1 MSKFI
6 VECKDGSYIMSFI
19 DDLVAT
25 STERCSTM
33 DEALYEMSNI
43 FSRKAKNTSIE
54 TTESMT
60 RVKELSESGRLPI
73 ELIGINLIN
82 SDSLRDKISG
92 QFRSI
97 ANEYLTFISKV

>member
-6 VECKDGSYIMSFI
+6 VECKEGSYVMSFI
-19 DDLVAT
+19 DDLVST
-25 STERCSTM
+25 STDRCSTM
-33 DEALYEMSNI
+33 DEAIYEMSNI
-43 FSRKAKNTSIE
+43 FNRKAKNTSME

-60 RVKELSESGRLPI
+60 RIKELSESGKLPI

-82 SDSLRDKISG
+82 SEDLRNKISG

-97 ANEYLTFISKV
+97 ANEYLTFINRI